1 MIVFRTRDK
10 KKREREGGGK
20 VQKLGTCTVRIRT
33 YTYRGSWRSGEGASR
48 VLVGSL
54 EALCSSEKG
63 MGFLQGW
70 EFAHSLI
77 PHLLIC
83 SDCSDQ
89 MSNCEQFTQIAQ
101 DKWDTVRKE
110 LRLLIRVEW
119 FLKKYLGTCHVVVDC
134 YGTPNPKFYFD
145 LLLFH
150 LAQGLKRPQKMLPVT
165 LKSAHTK
172 CFRSKTVFAI
182 FEK

>member
-1 MIVFRTRDK
+1 M
-10 KKREREGGGK
+10 
-20 VQKLGTCTVRIRT
+20 
-33 YTYRGSWRSGEGASR
+33 
-48 VLVGSL
+48 GSL
-54 EALCSSEKG
+54 TDAYAESIIIIRP
-63 MGFLQGW
+63 FFW
-70 EFAHSLI
+70 IFF
-77 PHLLIC
+77 
-83 SDCSDQ
+83 
-89 MSNCEQFTQIAQ
+89 FTQLQYLHYLKEANNLFS
-101 DKWDTVRKE
+101 DTNEQTDFSFFCLFKIPPLDYFCKNSSLFSTGFAWAVGWGDFCFV
-110 LRLLIRVEW
+110 LC
-119 FLKKYLGTCHVVVDC
+119 TCHVVVDC